1 MISATEQLV
10 AEAGPAAV
18 SVREVARRA
27 GVSSGAPFH
36 HFPTRQA
43 LMTAVAEEAT
53 SRLRT
58 RIEDAV
64 AVVPDID
71 SPGRLRA
78 MGRVYLGW
86 AMDNPA
92 QFKVVSDRRLI
103 DYSESI
109 QRDNE
114 AIQALMRETLRQSV
128 QAAGARTADIDAE
141 MLALRAM
148 AYGLARMFVDGHLPQ
163 WGVSDPR
170 SSGRMEAV
178 LDGLINQLVRND
190 WPGI

>member
-1 MISATEQLV
+1 MISATEQIV
-10 AEAGPAAV
+10 AKSGPEAV

-53 SRLRT
+53 SRLRL

-64 AVVPDID
+64 AAIPEID
-71 SPGRLRA
+71 APGRLHA
-78 MGRVYLGW
+78 MGRAYLGW
-86 AMDNPA
+86 VMDNPA
-92 QFKVVSDRRLI
+92 QFKVASDRRLI
-103 DYSESI
+103 DYSEPI

-114 AIQALMRETLRQSV
+114 AIQTLMRETLRQAV
-128 QAAGARTADIDAE
+128 QADGGRTAEIDVA
-141 MLALRAM
+141 MLAMRAT

-178 LDGLINQLVRND
+178 LDGLIAQLMRND
-190 WPGI
+190 WAGI